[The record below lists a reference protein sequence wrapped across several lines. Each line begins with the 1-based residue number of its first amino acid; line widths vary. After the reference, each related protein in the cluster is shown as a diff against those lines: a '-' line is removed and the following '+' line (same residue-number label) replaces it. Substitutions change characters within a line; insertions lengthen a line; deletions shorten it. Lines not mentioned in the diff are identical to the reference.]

1 MGRDKETRVAY
12 AEIISFINLLPQDKQ
27 EKIPKNI
34 IEYLNEEM
42 DKDSKRELTTDIPL
56 ENQNLKNATWDL
68 IAILYLKYL
77 CEDEEEKKE
86 LEQIYDENEKKY
98 REEMKEKYN
107 ENEKKYREEMKE
119 KYNPEKIFKERE
131 KQQVIQNLPIKV
143 QKESIIQKIIKFIN
157 KLFHKKNT

>member
-1 MGRDKETRVAY
+1 MEITKSTRIAY
-12 AEIISFINLLPQDKQ
+12 AEIDSFIELLPKEEK
-27 EKIPKNI
+27 EKIPSKLKQYFKA
-34 IEYLNEEM
+34 EK
-42 DKDSKRELTTDIPL
+42 DKETTKKLSMDIPI
-56 ENQNLKNATWDL
+56 EEQNLQEETWNL
-68 IAILYLKYL
+68 IAMVYLKYL

-107 ENEKKYREEMKE
+107 
-119 KYNPEKIFKERE
+119 PEKILENRGKKNIVQQEE
-131 KQQVIQNLPIKV
+131 KNLPIKV

>member
-27 EKIPKNI
+27 EKIPKNL
-34 IEYLNEEM
+34 IEYFKKEM
-42 DKDSKRELTTDIPL
+42 DKESKRELTTDISL

-86 LEQIYDENEKKY
+86 LEQIYAENERKY
-98 REEMKEKYN
+98 REEI
-107 ENEKKYREEMKE
+107 KE
-119 KYNPEKIFKERE
+119 KYNPEKILENRGKKNTE
-131 KQQVIQNLPIKV
+131 QQDEVKNLPIEVK
-143 QKESIIQKIIKFIN
+143 KENFIQKIIKFIN

>member
-1 MGRDKETRVAY
+1 MEITKSTRIAY
-12 AEIISFINLLPQDKQ
+12 AEIDSFIELLPKEEK
-27 EKIPKNI
+27 EKIPSKLKQYFKA
-34 IEYLNEEM
+34 EK
-42 DKDSKRELTTDIPL
+42 DKETTKKLSMDIPI
-56 ENQNLKNATWDL
+56 EKQNLQEETWNL
-68 IAILYLKYL
+68 IAMIYLKYL

-107 ENEKKYREEMKE
+107 
-119 KYNPEKIFKERE
+119 PEKILENRGKKNIVQQEE
-131 KQQVIQNLPIKV
+131 KNLPIKV

>member
-34 IEYLNEEM
+34 IEYFKEEM

-107 ENEKKYREEMKE
+107 
-119 KYNPEKIFKERE
+119 PEKIFKERE

-143 QKESIIQKIIKFIN
+143 QKESFIQKIIKFIN

>member
-1 MGRDKETRVAY
+1 MEITKSTRIAY
-12 AEIISFINLLPQDKQ
+12 AEIDSFIELLPRAEK
-27 EKIPKNI
+27 EKIPSKLKQYFKD
-34 IEYLNEEM
+34 EK
-42 DKDSKRELTTDIPL
+42 DKETPKKLSVDIPI
-56 ENQNLKNATWDL
+56 EKQNLQEETWNL
-68 IAILYLKYL
+68 IAMIYLKYL

-86 LEQIYDENEKKY
+86 LEQIYD
-98 REEMKEKYN
+98 

-143 QKESIIQKIIKFIN
+143 QKESMIQKIIKFIN

>member
-34 IEYLNEEM
+34 IEYFKEEM

-86 LEQIYDENEKKY
+86 LEQIYAENERTY
-98 REEMKEKYN
+98 REEI
-107 ENEKKYREEMKE
+107 KE
-119 KYNPEKIFKERE
+119 KYNPEKILENRE
-131 KQQVIQNLPIKV
+131 KKNTEQQDEVKNLPIEVK
-143 QKESIIQKIIKFIN
+143 KENFIQKIIKFIN
-157 KLFHKKNT
+157 KIFHKKNT

>member
-1 MGRDKETRVAY
+1 MEITKSTRIAY
-12 AEIISFINLLPQDKQ
+12 AEIDSFIELLPRAEK
-27 EKIPKNI
+27 EKIPSKLKQYFKD
-34 IEYLNEEM
+34 EK
-42 DKDSKRELTTDIPL
+42 DKETTKKLSMDIPI
-56 ENQNLKNATWDL
+56 EEQNLQEETWNL
-68 IAILYLKYL
+68 IAMIYLKYL

-86 LEQIYDENEKKY
+86 LEQIYD
-98 REEMKEKYN
+98 

>member
-1 MGRDKETRVAY
+1 MEITKSTRIAY
-12 AEIISFINLLPQDKQ
+12 AEIDSFIELLPKEEK
-27 EKIPKNI
+27 EKIPSKLKQYFKA
-34 IEYLNEEM
+34 EK
-42 DKDSKRELTTDIPL
+42 DKETTKKLSMDIPI
-56 ENQNLKNATWDL
+56 EEQNLQEETWNL
-68 IAILYLKYL
+68 IAMVYLKYL

-86 LEQIYDENEKKY
+86 LEQIYD
-98 REEMKEKYN
+98 

>member
-34 IEYLNEEM
+34 IEYFKEEM

-107 ENEKKYREEMKE
+107 
-119 KYNPEKIFKERE
+119 PEKIFKDRGK
-131 KQQVIQNLPIKV
+131 KQQLEQEKVQNLPIEVK
-143 QKESIIQKIIKFIN
+143 KESFIQKIIKFIN

>member
-1 MGRDKETRVAY
+1 MEITKSTRIAY

-34 IEYLNEEM
+34 IEYFKEEM

-107 ENEKKYREEMKE
+107 
-119 KYNPEKIFKERE
+119 PEKIFKERE

>member
-27 EKIPKNI
+27 EKIPKNL
-34 IEYLNEEM
+34 IEYFKEEM
-42 DKDSKRELTTDIPL
+42 DKESKRELTTDISL

-86 LEQIYDENEKKY
+86 LEQIYAENERKY
-98 REEMKEKYN
+98 REEI
-107 ENEKKYREEMKE
+107 KE
-119 KYNPEKIFKERE
+119 KYNPEKILENRGKKNTE
-131 KQQVIQNLPIKV
+131 QQDEVKNLPIEVK
-143 QKESIIQKIIKFIN
+143 KENFIQKIIKFIN

>member
-27 EKIPKNI
+27 EKIPKNL
-34 IEYLNEEM
+34 IEYFKEEM

-86 LEQIYDENEKKY
+86 LEQIYAENERTY
-98 REEMKEKYN
+98 REEI
-107 ENEKKYREEMKE
+107 KE
-119 KYNPEKIFKERE
+119 KYNPEKILENRE
-131 KQQVIQNLPIKV
+131 KKNTEQQDEVKNLPIEVK
-143 QKESIIQKIIKFIN
+143 KENFIQKIIKFIN
-157 KLFHKKNT
+157 KIFHKKNT

>member
-1 MGRDKETRVAY
+1 MRREKKIIGRDKETRVAY

-34 IEYLNEEM
+34 IEYFKEEM

-107 ENEKKYREEMKE
+107 
-119 KYNPEKIFKERE
+119 PEKIFKERE

>member
-34 IEYLNEEM
+34 IEYFKEEM
-42 DKDSKRELTTDIPL
+42 DKDSKRELTTDISL

-86 LEQIYDENEKKY
+86 LEQIYAENERKY
-98 REEMKEKYN
+98 REEI
-107 ENEKKYREEMKE
+107 KE
-119 KYNPEKIFKERE
+119 KYNPEKILENRGKKNTE
-131 KQQVIQNLPIKV
+131 QQDEVKNLPIEVK
-143 QKESIIQKIIKFIN
+143 KESFIQKIIKFIN
-157 KLFHKKNT
+157 KIFHKKNT

>member
-34 IEYLNEEM
+34 IEYFKEEM
-42 DKDSKRELTTDIPL
+42 DKDSKRELTTDISL

-86 LEQIYDENEKKY
+86 LEQIYAENERKY
-98 REEMKEKYN
+98 REEI
-107 ENEKKYREEMKE
+107 KE
-119 KYNPEKIFKERE
+119 KYNPEKILENRGKKNTE
-131 KQQVIQNLPIKV
+131 QQDEVKNLPIEVK
-143 QKESIIQKIIKFIN
+143 KENFIQKIIKFIN

>member
-34 IEYLNEEM
+34 IEYFKEEM
-42 DKDSKRELTTDIPL
+42 DKDSKRELTTDISL

-86 LEQIYDENEKKY
+86 LEQIYAENERKY
-98 REEMKEKYN
+98 REEI
-107 ENEKKYREEMKE
+107 KE
-119 KYNPEKIFKERE
+119 KYNPEKILENRGKKNTE
-131 KQQVIQNLPIKV
+131 QQDEVKNLPIEIK
-143 QKESIIQKIIKFIN
+143 KENFIQKIIKFIN